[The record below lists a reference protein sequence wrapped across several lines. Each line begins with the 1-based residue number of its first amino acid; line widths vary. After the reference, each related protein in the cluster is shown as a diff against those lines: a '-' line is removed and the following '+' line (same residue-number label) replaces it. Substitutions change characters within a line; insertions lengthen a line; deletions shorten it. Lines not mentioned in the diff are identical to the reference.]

1 MRRAT
6 TPGPRLL
13 FAALTL
19 TVVAAVS
26 LGTLA
31 SNGGAAASDPANTA
45 PPTIAGTA
53 REGQTLTADPGT
65 WTGTQPITY
74 AYEWQRCTATGASCA
89 AISGATA
96 KTYVLTTADAGATL
110 RVKVTATDSTGAT
123 SATSVPTAV
132 VPRAAPATGC
142 PGGNGTASVQA
153 VSPPARL
160 VIDQYQV
167 TPATV
172 TRSTDSVTVRFHVSD
187 TCGQAVQDALV
198 FATTVPYNQFSIVPE
213 QVTDANGWAQ
223 LQMQRLS
230 GFPAARRQQL
240 LVLFARARKPDE
252 KLLAG
257 IAARRL
263 VSAPVNPHQRSVH
276 ESNHDP
282 LRDTLRTT

>member
-1 MRRAT
+1 MRRAIT
-6 TPGPRLL
+6 RGPRLL
-13 FAALTL
+13 FAALML
-19 TVVAAVS
+19 TIVATAS

-31 SNGGAAASDPANTA
+31 STGGAAATGPANTA

-53 REGQTLTADPGT
+53 REGATLTADPGT

-74 AYEWQRCTATGASCA
+74 AYEWQRCTANGGSCA
-89 AISGATA
+89 AISEAIA
-96 KTYVLTTADAGATL
+96 KTYVLSKADAGLTL
-110 RVKVTATDSTGAT
+110 RVKVTATDSAGAT

-132 VPRAAPATGC
+132 VASAAPATGC
-142 PGGNGTASVQA
+142 PSGNGTVSVKA

-167 TPATV
+167 APSTI

-198 FATTVPYNQFSIVPE
+198 YATTVPYNQFSIAPE
-213 QVTDANGWAQ
+213 QATDANGWAQ
-223 LQMQRLS
+223 VQMQRLS
-230 GFPAARRQQL
+230 GFPADRRQQL

-263 VSAPVNPHQRSVH
+263 VSAPVNLQ
-276 ESNHDP
+276 
-282 LRDTLRTT
+282 